1 MKLRTKDRDL
11 NKNLSDSVKNN
22 IQSLATFYE
31 REEAR
36 IPRVH
41 SVIETLC
48 AFFGRPAYFVSM
60 LVFVVLW
67 ILVNTL
73 PRVAGWLQF
82 DEPPYFWLQGIV
94 SLNGLV
100 LTIALL
106 IRQNRL
112 AQLVDQRAHLDL
124 QVNLL
129 TEQKTTKIIQLIE
142 ELRRDSPDIHDR
154 RDYVVEEMQTPTDPH
169 AVLQAIKK
177 KRHEK

>member
-1 MKLRTKDRDL
+1 MKLRKKIQAQ
-11 NKNLSDSVKNN
+11 NPNLTDSVKNN

-31 REEAR
+31 REEAK
-36 IPRVH
+36 ISRVH
-41 SVIETLC
+41 TAIETVC

-60 LVFVVLW
+60 LIFVALW
-67 ILVNTL
+67 ILANTF
-73 PRVAGWLQF
+73 PQISGWPQF

-142 ELRRDSPDIHDR
+142 ELRRDSPNIHDR
-154 RDYVVEEMQTPTDPH
+154 HDHQVDEMQTLTDPH
-169 AVLQAIKK
+169 AVLQAIKGK
-177 KRHEK
+177 QEE